1 VIATPSTREEKHFQ
15 MDLEEVTLHWTEVGE
30 GLPVLLLHGLS
41 DSHRT
46 WREIWPRLPGRRV
59 LMLDL
64 PGHGMSSRPD
74 APYTL
79 DWNATQV
86 ARFIEQLDLR
96 NLDSGPR
103 ADQTRAFRVQ
113 CRREI
118 ARCSEGRGGPA
129 LARKSSRPEG
139 DGFAWP
145 RRVKARRGRGEAVRR
160 RRAPATSAP

>member
-1 VIATPSTREEKHFQ
+1 LAREEKHFQ
-15 MDLEEVTLHWTEVGE
+15 MDLDEVTLHWTEVGE

-113 CRREI
+113 CRRENCTLLR
-118 ARCSEGRGGPA
+118 AAWWACFGAKVEPTRRRWVRLAASSEGA
-129 LARKSSRPEG
+129 KRP
-139 DGFAWP
+139 
-145 RRVKARRGRGEAVRR
+145 RRGR
-160 RRAPATSAP
+160 